1 VIRATAAGFGIV
13 FGFVLS
19 WTGLADPSF
28 IHKMLSL
35 QTAYPYL
42 LMATSIALTLT
53 ATRLLAR
60 GRAHAVL
67 THEPVQWSTLKPE
80 RRHVIGGS
88 LFGLGWAMSSACP
101 GPVAAQLGQGFGW
114 GLCTALGIFVGVRVF
129 LRREV
134 AEAHQQTGLAPQA
147 P

>member
-1 VIRATAAGFGIV
+1 VIRATAAGFGVV

-60 GRAHAVL
+60 GRAHALL
-67 THEPVQWSTLKPE
+67 THEPVRWSTLKPE

-101 GPVAAQLGQGFGW
+101 GPVAAQLGQGFG
-114 GLCTALGIFVGVRVF
+114 
-129 LRREV
+129 
-134 AEAHQQTGLAPQA
+134 
-147 P
+147 

>member
-1 VIRATAAGFGIV
+1 VIRATAAGFGVV

-42 LMATSIALTLT
+42 LMATSIALTLA

-134 AEAHQQTGLAPQA
+134 AQAHRQTGLAPQA

>member
-1 VIRATAAGFGIV
+1 MIRATAVAFGIV

-53 ATRLLAR
+53 ATRLLAG
-60 GRAHAVL
+60 GRARALL
-67 THEPVQWSTLKPE
+67 THEPVRWSTLEPE
-80 RRHVIGGS
+80 RRHVIGGR

-114 GLCTALGIFVGVRVF
+114 GLCTALFVGVRVF

-134 AEAHQQTGLAPQA
+134 ARERQQTGLAPQA

>member
-1 VIRATAAGFGIV
+1 MIRAAAVAFGVV

-28 IHKMLSL
+28 IHRMLSL

-42 LMATSIALTLT
+42 LMTTSIGLTLA

-60 GRAHAVL
+60 LHARALL
-67 THEPVQWSTLKPE
+67 THEPVRWSTLKPE
-80 RRHVIGGS
+80 RHHVVGGG

-114 GLCTALGIFVGVRVF
+114 GICTALGIFVGVRIY

-134 AEAHQQTGLAPQA
+134 ARARRQTGLVPQA

>member
-1 VIRATAAGFGIV
+1 MIRATAASFGVV

-53 ATRLLAR
+53 ATRLLTRNRAR
-60 GRAHAVL
+60 ALL
-67 THEPVQWSTLKPE
+67 THEPVRWSTIEPE

-114 GLCTALGIFVGVRVF
+114 GICTALGIFVGVRIY
-129 LRREV
+129 LRGEV
-134 AEAHQQTGLAPQA
+134 ARARQQTGLAPQA

>member
-1 VIRATAAGFGIV
+1 VIRATAAGFGV
-13 FGFVLS
+13 LFGFVLS

-60 GRAHAVL
+60 GRARAVL

-134 AEAHQQTGLAPQA
+134 AQAHQQTGLAPQA

>member
-1 VIRATAAGFGIV
+1 M
-13 FGFVLS
+13 LS

-53 ATRLLAR
+53 ATRVLAQR
-60 GRAHAVL
+60 HARALL
-67 THEPVQWSTLKPE
+67 THEPVRWSTLKPE
-80 RRHVIGGS
+80 RRHVMGGS

-114 GLCTALGIFVGVRVF
+114 GICTALGIFVGVRIY
-129 LRREV
+129 LRREL
-134 AEAHQQTGLAPQA
+134 ADAREQTGLAAQA
-147 P
+147 T

>member
-1 VIRATAAGFGIV
+1 MIRAASVAFGVV

-28 IHKMLSL
+28 IHRMLSL

-53 ATRLLAR
+53 ATRPLAR
-60 GRAHAVL
+60 RQAHALL
-67 THEPVQWSTLKPE
+67 TREPVRWSTLKPE
-80 RRHVIGGS
+80 RRHVVGGG

-114 GLCTALGIFVGVRVF
+114 GICTALGIFVGVRVF
-129 LRREV
+129 LRRE
-134 AEAHQQTGLAPQA
+134 AARAGQRTALATQTP
-147 P
+147 

>member
-1 VIRATAAGFGIV
+1 VIRSTAAAFGVV

-19 WTGLADPSF
+19 WAGLADPSF

-60 GRAHAVL
+60 GRARALL
-67 THEPVQWSTLKPE
+67 THEPVRWSTLKPE

-88 LFGLGWAMSSACP
+88 MFGLGWAMSSACP

-114 GLCTALGIFVGVRVF
+114 GLCTALGIFVGVRIY

-134 AEAHQQTGLAPQA
+134 AQAHQHAGLAPQA